1 MQIANRLASAA
12 SGDGLSNL
20 AGRAAAQGT
29 SGNREDGSAIVSLTG
44 GYDPSSRVS
53 LSAEAL
59 LFLGRTKR
67 VQEKYPALT
76 KEEWS
81 NELSPQLA
89 AREYQAFGKY
99 GETGDHK
106 AYYRAFIEYH
116 DNLRPEDQNSLRYF
130 GTRDAAI
137 AGLRS
142 TEYSA
147 ESGIDSGSTFQTLV
161 SVLLDADKPQSGD
174 PKTSTQSAGGM
185 ITGDMFGWDT
195 GTISYEDVS
204 QTRGTLSEIEKFYQE
219 SF

>member
-1 MQIANRLASAA
+1 MQIANRLTSAA
-12 SGDGLSNL
+12 TGDGLNNL
-20 AGRAAAQGT
+20 AGRAAAQGV
-29 SGNREDGSAIVSLTG
+29 SGSREDGGAAVLATG
-44 GYDPSSRVS
+44 GYDPASRVS

-76 KEEWS
+76 KDEWS
-81 NELSPQLA
+81 NRLSPQLA

-99 GETGDHK
+99 SETGDHK
-106 AYYRAFIEYH
+106 AYYRAFIEYY

-137 AGLRS
+137 AGARS
-142 TEYSA
+142 VAYSD
-147 ESGIDSGSTFQTLV
+147 ESGIDGGSAFQTLV
-161 SVLLDADKPQSGD
+161 SVLLDADKVQSELTVAAD
-174 PKTSTQSAGGM
+174 TGGM

-204 QTRGTLSEIEKFYQE
+204 QTRSPVSGIEKFYQE
-219 SF
+219 NF

>member
-1 MQIANRLASAA
+1 MQIANRLTSTAT
-12 SGDGLSNL
+12 GDGMSNL
-20 AGRAAAQGT
+20 AGRAVAQVT
-29 SGNREDGSAIVSLTG
+29 SSGREDGGSTPSFIG

-59 LFLGRTKR
+59 LFLSRTKK
-67 VQEKYPALT
+67 VQEKQPALT
-76 KEEWS
+76 EDEWA
-81 NELSPQLA
+81 NKLSPQLA

-137 AGLRS
+137 AGARS
-142 TEYSA
+142 VEYND

-161 SVLLDADKPQSGD
+161 SVLLDTDKAQTDTTEDAS
-174 PKTSTQSAGGM
+174 GM

-204 QTRGTLSEIEKFYQE
+204 QSRGALSEIEKFYQE

>member
-1 MQIANRLASAA
+1 MQIANRLTSAA
-12 SGDGLSNL
+12 SGDGLSNF
-20 AGRAAAQGT
+20 AGRAATQSA
-29 SGNREDGSAIVSLTG
+29 SGNREDGGATVLPAG

-76 KEEWS
+76 RDEWS
-81 NELSPQLA
+81 NKLSPQLA

-99 GETGDHK
+99 SETGDHK
-106 AYYRAFIEYH
+106 AYYRAFIEYY

-137 AGLRS
+137 AGARS
-142 TEYSA
+142 VEYSD
-147 ESGIDSGSTFQTLV
+147 ESGVDSGATFQTLV
-161 SVLLDADKPQSGD
+161 SVLLDTDKAQSEFATVQG
-174 PKTSTQSAGGM
+174 TGGM

-204 QTRGTLSEIEKFYQE
+204 QTRNPLSEIEKFYQE
-219 SF
+219 NF

>member
-1 MQIANRLASAA
+1 MQIANRLTSAA
-12 SGDGLSNL
+12 SGDGLNNL

-29 SGNREDGSAIVSLTG
+29 SGNREDGSATVSLTG

-67 VQEKYPALT
+67 VQEKYPPLT
-76 KEEWS
+76 KDEWS
-81 NELSPQLA
+81 NKLSPQLA

-99 GETGDHK
+99 SETGDHK
-106 AYYRAFIEYH
+106 AYYRAFIEYY

-137 AGLRS
+137 TGSRS
-142 TEYSA
+142 VAYSD
-147 ESGIDSGSTFQTLV
+147 ESGIDGGSTFQTLV
-161 SVLLDADKPQSGD
+161 SVLLDTDKAQSD
-174 PKTSTQSAGGM
+174 LTATQDATGM
-185 ITGDMFGWDT
+185 MTGDMFGWDT

>member
-1 MQIANRLASAA
+1 MQIANRLTSAPA
-12 SGDGLSNL
+12 GDGLNNL
-20 AGRAAAQGT
+20 AGRAAAQGV
-29 SGNREDGSAIVSLTG
+29 SGNREDGSTTALPTG
-44 GYDPSSRVS
+44 GYDPSSRVA

-76 KEEWS
+76 RDEWS
-81 NELSPQLA
+81 NTLSPELA

-99 GETGDHK
+99 SETGDHK

-137 AGLRS
+137 AGARS
-142 TEYSA
+142 VAYND
-147 ESGIDSGSTFQTLV
+147 ESGIDGGSTFQTLV
-161 SVLLDADKPQSGD
+161 SVLLDTDKVQSELTGTPGD
-174 PKTSTQSAGGM
+174 GGM

-195 GTISYEDVS
+195 GTISYEDVT
-204 QTRGTLSEIEKFYQE
+204 QTRSPVSGIEQFYRE
-219 SF
+219 NF

>member
-1 MQIANRLASAA
+1 MQIDNRLTSAA
-12 SGDGLSNL
+12 TGDGLSNL
-20 AGRAAAQGT
+20 AGRTAAQG
-29 SGNREDGSAIVSLTG
+29 SSVGREDGRSTTTLTG

-67 VQEKYPALT
+67 VQEKYPPLT
-76 KEEWS
+76 KDEWA
-81 NELSPQLA
+81 NKLSPQLA
-89 AREYQAFGKY
+89 AREYQAFGRY

-106 AYYRAFIEYH
+106 AYYRAFIEYY

-137 AGLRS
+137 VGSRS
-142 TEYSA
+142 VEYSDQ
-147 ESGIDSGSTFQTLV
+147 SGGEDGAAFQTLV
-161 SVLLDADKPQSGD
+161 SVLLDTDKPQSELTAVED
-174 PKTSTQSAGGM
+174 TGGL

-204 QTRGTLSEIEKFYQE
+204 QSRASISEIEKFYQE

>member
-1 MQIANRLASAA
+1 MQIANRLASATA
-12 SGDGLSNL
+12 GDGMNNL
-20 AGRAAAQGT
+20 AGRAAVQGA
-29 SGNREDGSAIVSLTG
+29 SGNREDSGAYVSLTG

-76 KEEWS
+76 RDEWS
-81 NELSPQLA
+81 NKLSPQLA

-99 GETGDHK
+99 SETGDHK
-106 AYYRAFIEYH
+106 AYYRAFIEYY

-137 AGLRS
+137 AGARS
-142 TEYSA
+142 VAYSD
-147 ESGIDSGSTFQTLV
+147 ESGMDGGSGFQTLV
-161 SVLLDADKPQSGD
+161 SVLLDADKVQSELTVAQD
-174 PKTSTQSAGGM
+174 AGGM

-204 QTRGTLSEIEKFYQE
+204 QTRSGLSEIEKFYRE

>member
-1 MQIANRLASAA
+1 MQIANRLSSSAA
-12 SGDGLSNL
+12 GDGLNNL
-20 AGRAAAQGT
+20 AGRAATQGVT
-29 SGNREDGSAIVSLTG
+29 GSREDGGAAALPMG

-76 KEEWS
+76 RDEWS
-81 NELSPQLA
+81 NKLSPQLA

-99 GETGDHK
+99 SETGDHK
-106 AYYRAFIEYH
+106 AYYRAFIEYY

-137 AGLRS
+137 AGARS
-142 TEYSA
+142 VAYSD
-147 ESGIDSGSTFQTLV
+147 ESGIDGSAGFQTLV
-161 SVLLDADKPQSGD
+161 SVLLDADKVQSEL
-174 PKTSTQSAGGM
+174 TSEQNASGM

-204 QTRGTLSEIEKFYQE
+204 QTRGGLSEIEKFYRE

>member
-1 MQIANRLASAA
+1 MQIANRLTSAA
-12 SGDGLSNL
+12 AGDGLNNL
-20 AGRAAAQGT
+20 AGRAAAQGA
-29 SGNREDGSAIVSLTG
+29 SGAREDGAAPALPAG

-67 VQEKYPALT
+67 VQEKYPPLT
-76 KEEWS
+76 KDEWS
-81 NELSPQLA
+81 NTLSPQLA

-106 AYYRAFIEYH
+106 AYYRAFIEYY

-137 AGLRS
+137 AGARS
-142 TEYSA
+142 VAYSD
-147 ESGIDSGSTFQTLV
+147 ESGIACGSTFQTLV
-161 SVLLDADKPQSGD
+161 SVLLDADKVQSELTGPRD
-174 PKTSTQSAGGM
+174 SGGM

-195 GTISYEDVS
+195 GTISYEDVT
-204 QTRGTLSEIEKFYQE
+204 QTRSLVSGIEQFYRE
-219 SF
+219 NF

>member
-1 MQIANRLASAA
+1 MQIANRLTSAGT
-12 SGDGLSNL
+12 GDGLSNL

-29 SGNREDGSAIVSLTG
+29 SGNREEGNAVSSLTG

-76 KEEWS
+76 KDEWS

-99 GETGDHK
+99 SETGDHK
-106 AYYRAFIEYH
+106 AYYRAFIEYY

-137 AGLRS
+137 AGARS
-142 TEYSA
+142 VEYSD
-147 ESGIDSGSTFQTLV
+147 ESGSDSDATFQTLV
-161 SVLLDADKPQSGD
+161 SVLLDTDKAQSELA
-174 PKTSTQSAGGM
+174 TSNGAGGM
-185 ITGDMFGWDT
+185 MTGDMFGWDT

-204 QTRGTLSEIEKFYQE
+204 QTRGAVSEIEKFYQE
-219 SF
+219 NF

>member
-1 MQIANRLASAA
+1 MQIANRLTSATA
-12 SGDGLSNL
+12 GDGMNNL
-20 AGRAAAQGT
+20 AGRAAVQGA
-29 SGNREDGSAIVSLTG
+29 SGNREDSNASLSPTG

-76 KEEWS
+76 KDEWS
-81 NELSPQLA
+81 NKLSPQLA

-99 GETGDHK
+99 SETGDHK
-106 AYYRAFIEYH
+106 AYYRAFIEYY

-137 AGLRS
+137 AGARS
-142 TEYSA
+142 VAYSD
-147 ESGIDSGSTFQTLV
+147 ESGIDGGSGFQTLV
-161 SVLLDADKPQSGD
+161 SVLLDADKVQSELTVAQD
-174 PKTSTQSAGGM
+174 TGGM

-204 QTRGTLSEIEKFYQE
+204 QTRGALSEIEKFYQE

>member
-1 MQIANRLASAA
+1 MQIANRLTSAGT
-12 SGDGLSNL
+12 GDGLSNL
-20 AGRAAAQGT
+20 AGRAATQGD
-29 SGNREDGSAIVSLTG
+29 SVNREEGSATVSLTG

-76 KEEWS
+76 KDEWS
-81 NELSPQLA
+81 NKLSPQLA

-99 GETGDHK
+99 SETGDYK
-106 AYYRAFIEYH
+106 AYYRAFIEYY

-137 AGLRS
+137 AGARS
-142 TEYSA
+142 VEYSD
-147 ESGIDSGSTFQTLV
+147 ESGDESGAAFQTLV
-161 SVLLDADKPQSGD
+161 SVLLDTDKPQSEFAVSQD
-174 PKTSTQSAGGM
+174 AGGM
-185 ITGDMFGWDT
+185 TTGDMFGWDT

-204 QTRGTLSEIEKFYQE
+204 QTRGALSEIEKFYQE
-219 SF
+219 NF

>member
-1 MQIANRLASAA
+1 MQIANRLSSSAA
-12 SGDGLSNL
+12 GDGLNNL
-20 AGRAAAQGT
+20 AGRAASQGVAG
-29 SGNREDGSAIVSLTG
+29 SREDAGAVALPMG

-76 KEEWS
+76 RDEWS
-81 NELSPQLA
+81 NKLSPQLA

-99 GETGDHK
+99 SETGDHK
-106 AYYRAFIEYH
+106 AYYRAFIEYY

-137 AGLRS
+137 AGARS
-142 TEYSA
+142 VAYSD
-147 ESGIDSGSTFQTLV
+147 ESGIDGSAGFQTLV
-161 SVLLDADKPQSGD
+161 SVLLDADKVQSEL
-174 PKTSTQSAGGM
+174 TSEQNTSGM

-204 QTRGTLSEIEKFYQE
+204 QTRGGLSEIEKFYRE

>member
-1 MQIANRLASAA
+1 MQIANRLTSAGT
-12 SGDGLSNL
+12 GDGLSNL

-29 SGNREDGSAIVSLTG
+29 SGSRDESNATSSPTG

-76 KEEWS
+76 KDEWS
-81 NELSPQLA
+81 NKLSPQLA

-99 GETGDHK
+99 SETGDHK
-106 AYYRAFIEYH
+106 AYYRAFIEYY

-137 AGLRS
+137 AGARS
-142 TEYSA
+142 VEYSD
-147 ESGIDSGSTFQTLV
+147 ESGNDSDTAFQTLV
-161 SVLLDADKPQSGD
+161 SVLLDTDKAQSELA
-174 PKTSTQSAGGM
+174 TSKDAGGM

-204 QTRGTLSEIEKFYQE
+204 QTRGALSEIEKFYQE
-219 SF
+219 NF